1 MTTNNPISGH
11 TDGTN
16 DGLTDGDHILS
27 PSLTNLYE
35 GVHGNGILLPHDT
48 AYSDSDRN
56 DPPDLP
62 GAISAGSAANQF
74 IVKACDVILDGV
86 LYAIGGGSDITV
98 TLTSSTSQKLGTF
111 TALNTNQ
118 ECIFVV
124 VATAEGLKVTQ
135 TTPITTAS
143 GAYASITGTAAS
155 YLKTGGGTGD
165 NRQSVVLGTVRA
177 TRVTGSTVGDLNIQ
191 SLSEYN
197 DKRVF
202 VRPSPLYLSPVRDGN
217 KTSTTGINAH
227 TALSQVHGSGQHGNF
242 GDNGVIWQSFNS
254 SNESMLYYTRKD
266 ASNRHTHLLGPTN
279 VNVLS
284 TSSNQTFTF
293 DSDQVFVV
301 TAGSAI
307 NLNPSGTFPPGH
319 QVFVSVPSGSTVT
332 FDSSGANVGIA
343 AGSAVMFVYDGA
355 NWKTVLFSSTI
366 ATTSSGTSGLV
377 QLSDGSG
384 GFTSDTA
391 LSFNASSNVLTVDGK
406 LTVTGLIDP
415 TGLVVDEKANTA
427 ATGHTSAAGKGL
439 YWVKSDT
446 PNRPMFTNDAG
457 TEKKV
462 LINGDNVSELTN
474 DAGYVDASGAASAAP
489 ATNLG
494 YTASS
499 RTVTSST
506 GTDAVITEVAAGGN
520 SGLMTGAD
528 KTKLDGVATGAN
540 VYTDA
545 NAIAAVEGE
554 ATLTLSSGVTVG
566 TDLKMSTSSDDVI
579 IENVTQDK
587 DIIFQVNDG
596 GSANTEVMR
605 VDGSTSRIGIGTATP
620 EAPLHVES
628 SGTDVVVRVEST
640 DTGGGDL
647 APDIVLH
654 RNTSVSSEELA
665 HMKFTGLN
673 TAPAE
678 HLYAD
683 VYAGINTATA
693 GNESGEFFIRTLHT
707 GNLRRRL
714 DITKNEFV
722 INEDSIDSNFR
733 VESNSQ
739 THMLFVDAGNDE
751 VGIGTNDP
759 QGVLHVKHSGTSYT
773 ALFET
778 DDDGSSAAPD
788 VALYRNS
795 ATPANGDD
803 LGHLIWRGTT
813 DDGDSTVTR
822 GNIADIFAELQV
834 ASTGSE
840 SGKMH
845 LRTKKAGSMNKRI
858 SIEATKTIVNQDN
871 VDADFIVEGVGNA
884 NLIFADSSADK
895 VGIGHDGSTIDATL
909 DVLTGGTFRNT
920 RLLTVSVSAS
930 TTLTEAA
937 HAGRYNICAGNITLP
952 STSTAGEHYAILN
965 TTGGNITIGRNGNN
979 INGAGSDFT
988 LATFKAATCI
998 AIGSNNWMVVG

>member
-391 LSFNASSNVLTVDGK
+391 LSFNTSSNVLTVDGK

-415 TGLVVDEKANTA
+415 TGLVVDEKADTA

-439 YWVKSDT
+439 YWVKSDA

-605 VDGSTSRIGIGTATP
+605 ISGDDGRVGIG
-620 EAPLHVES
+620 
-628 SGTDVVVRVEST
+628 G
-640 DTGGGDL
+640 
-647 APDIVLH
+647 I
-654 RNTSVSSEELA
+654 
-665 HMKFTGLN
+665 
-673 TAPAE
+673 TAPAAQLHIRSALTQQPE
-678 HLYAD
+678 IRLENTNADAQEAVLRFMKNTASPAASDDIGLIRFEGENDAGGNHLYGYILGQMLDVSDTAEAGEILFFTGHKGGQYQVLAITGSSAGDGEVAVNDGGRAD
-683 VYAGINTATA
+683 I
-693 GNESGEFFIRTLHT
+693 
-707 GNLRRRL
+707 
-714 DITKNEFV
+714 
-722 INEDSIDSNFR
+722 NFR
-733 VESNSQ
+733 VEGDTEQ
-739 THMLFVDAGNDE
+739 YLLFTDAANDR
-751 VGIGTNDP
+751 
-759 QGVLHVKHSGTSYT
+759 
-773 ALFET
+773 
-778 DDDGSSAAPD
+778 
-788 VALYRNS
+788 VA
-795 ATPANGDD
+795 
-803 LGHLIWRGTT
+803 
-813 DDGDSTVTR
+813 
-822 GNIADIFAELQV
+822 
-834 ASTGSE
+834 
-840 SGKMH
+840 
-845 LRTKKAGSMNKRI
+845 
-858 SIEATKTIVNQDN
+858 
-871 VDADFIVEGVGNA
+871 
-884 NLIFADSSADK
+884 
-895 VGIGHDGSTIDATL
+895 IGHNSPTAML
-909 DVLTGGTFRNT
+909 DMETGGTFRNT

-937 HAGRYNICAGNITLP
+937 HAGRYNICAGNVTLP

-965 TTGGNITIGRNGNN
+965 TTGGDITIGRNSRN
-979 INGAGSDFT
+979 INGAASDFT
-988 LATFKAATCI
+988 LGTFKAATCI